1 MQFKSQN
8 GTGCLVNIWE
18 ENHISNADTSK
29 TGANV
34 PFVVESGVIAL
45 KGTANPFTIQE
56 DDDDSLVSVFR
67 IKTGYIRAMETSY
80 GQLTDLYP
88 DTNTQHYVEMYYGST
103 LAFTGYMQAQSFE
116 NNWVPSPRGLTF
128 PIMSPLGLADGI
140 KLNAI
145 ATPQRVSLASL
156 LHEAITG
163 LNAAYTKVIIPDV
176 AHSIEGVVNSFAVS
190 PYNPEFSSSVYDYNP
205 VFAPITYAELI
216 EGICN
221 AFGWIVH
228 DTPDALVF
236 TMFDHF
242 GDYAQ
247 YTLANLPTMSD
258 KTIVADGSAVVAL
271 GTISQVAGAD
281 GKESTIL
288 PYKEIKIQYEGG
300 NGASLSFDFDKVRMY
315 SESHVGSRHCAFLQ
329 SMDGR
334 LQTQFPNYYN
344 ALDEQTSLVAYP
356 GVMLADC
363 GGDSEM
369 RQCVLVNVDPNW
381 DFVTAPAFSLL
392 FPYPPTVPTILNYKA
407 KFGMWVSG
415 MTDSDEEFEYTHYF
429 LTAYAKVG
437 NKYLLMD
444 GTWGT
449 SGQKRWLY
457 DGIKIP
463 APPSRDVLELEFW
476 IGNAGATP
484 QAKLLSVEDISL
496 KEDEEMFGKYKDK
509 HASSD
514 TINGSSGSYEDASIS
529 MLFSYVKEG
538 SNMIGDVT
546 YPMPTSYPYLR
557 KSQLRLKAPFKMTL
571 PAHPYC
577 PLIDYWLNNKRWR
590 IIAMDFEPWDDI
602 YTLILHRSPCLDEN
616 ASSFSVSVTGHVS
629 SDAPAYVQKGSYL
642 QINIFP
648 DDGYDIDYIDV
659 YMGGVNISA
668 DAWPGYGNVI
678 SIEEVTGVV
687 SITVHTVAEALP
699 YDAEVEYIESDGS
712 AYINSGVKITSAT
725 TFDFSLILVETD
737 VDTWLYGGRA
747 TSTTGHIACRL
758 EVASNNR
765 YCWRYSN
772 GNNAVSA
779 NIVWGE
785 NRMYNTND
793 PRSLVIVESNSTR
806 TLTRSSATFSTETDF
821 MIFALK
827 TSPTATPPVGAACM
841 KFKSGK
847 MWQGGTLVR
856 DFIAVRVGQV
866 GYLYDKVSKTL
877 FGNANESGAFIIGN
891 DKTT

>member
-1 MQFKSQN
+1 MARGIKWRMQFKSQN

-34 PFVVESGVIAL
+34 PFTVESGVIAL
-45 KGTANPFTIQE
+45 LGAANPFTIQE

-67 IKTGYIRAMETSY
+67 IKTGYIRAVETSY

-88 DTNTQHYVEMYYGST
+88 ETNTQHYVEMFYGST
-103 LAFTGYMQAQSFE
+103 LAFAGYMQAQSFD

-190 PYNPEFSSSVYDYNP
+190 PYNPDFSPSIYDYNP

-236 TMFDHF
+236 SMFDHF

-247 YTLANLPTMSD
+247 YTLQNLPTMSG

-271 GTISQVAGAD
+271 GSISQVAGAE

-334 LQTQFPNYYN
+334 LQTQFLNYYN

-392 FPYPPTVPTILNYKA
+392 FPYPPTVPTILSYKA

-415 MTDSDEEFEYTHYF
+415 MTDSDEDFEYTHYF

-476 IGNAGATP
+476 IGNAGGTP

-509 HASSD
+509 HVSSD
-514 TINGSSGSYEDASIS
+514 TINGSAGSYEDANIN

-538 SNMIGDVT
+538 ANMIGDVT
-546 YPMPTSYPYLR
+546 YPMPTTYPYLR
-557 KSQLRLKAPFKMTL
+557 KSQLRLKAPFKMS
-571 PAHPYC
+571 PPSYPYC
-577 PLIDYWLNNKRWR
+577 KLIDYWLNNKRWR
-590 IIAMDFEPWDDI
+590 IIAMDFEPWDDR
-602 YTLILHRSPCLDEN
+602 YTLTLHRSPCLDEN
-616 ASSFSVSVTGHVS
+616 ASSFSVSVTGHAT
-629 SDAPAYVQKGSYL
+629 SDAPSYAQKGSYL

-659 YMGGVNISA
+659 YMGSENISA

-687 SITVHTVAEALP
+687 SIEVHTL
-699 YDAEVEYIESDGS
+699 
-712 AYINSGVKITSAT
+712 
-725 TFDFSLILVETD
+725 
-737 VDTWLYGGRA
+737 
-747 TSTTGHIACRL
+747 
-758 EVASNNR
+758 
-765 YCWRYSN
+765 
-772 GNNAVSA
+772 
-779 NIVWGE
+779 
-785 NRMYNTND
+785 
-793 PRSLVIVESNSTR
+793 
-806 TLTRSSATFSTETDF
+806 
-821 MIFALK
+821 
-827 TSPTATPPVGAACM
+827 
-841 KFKSGK
+841 
-847 MWQGGTLVR
+847 
-856 DFIAVRVGQV
+856 
-866 GYLYDKVSKTL
+866 
-877 FGNANESGAFIIGN
+877 
-891 DKTT
+891 